1 MGFAFCAQR
10 KEGNAYRTFFRWFE
24 RRRQLRTP
32 SRKWK
37 NGTKIYLN
45 RKGYEIVDWIHPSP
59 FRIRWRADENRNES
73 LVYIIGR
80 EFIDK
85 LRPY

>member
-1 MGFAFCAQR
+1 MGFEFCAQR

-32 SRKWK
+32 SCKG
-37 NGTKIYLN
+37 NNNIKIYLN
-45 RKGYEIVDWIHPSP
+45 RKGCEIVDWIHLSLV
-59 FRIRWRADENRNES
+59 RIRWRANENRNES
-73 LVYIIGR
+73 LVYITRR